1 MQNLLIYIILKKEGI
16 CSCKLDGGD
25 FMLQKGWEDETLIIE
40 NTLNNLYLIAA
51 RKKLIVNSKIIY
63 WFWKMSFQ

>member
-1 MQNLLIYIILKKEGI
+1 MQNLLVYIILKKEGI
-16 CSCKLDGGD
+16 CSCKLGGGD

-51 RKKLIVNSKIIY
+51 RKK
-63 WFWKMSFQ
+63 